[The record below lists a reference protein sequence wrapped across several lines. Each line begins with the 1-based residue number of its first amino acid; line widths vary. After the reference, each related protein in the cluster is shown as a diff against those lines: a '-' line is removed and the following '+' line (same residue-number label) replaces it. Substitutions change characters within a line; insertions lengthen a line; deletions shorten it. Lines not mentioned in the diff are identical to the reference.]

1 MVRRLVR
8 KARACRRPSR
18 RGPTQCPGRALSQ
31 RPVPAMS
38 CRSEIGRSLMKPH
51 VTVHMM
57 TSVDGR
63 IRTNRWTPFE
73 GRGAYEE
80 IHALLEGDAWMCGR
94 ITMSGYAMGRAYP
107 ETADRLP
114 RTDHIAPARRAVLRG
129 GARCVG
135 KLCWGRAGI
144 DDDHLVVVLTEAV
157 SDRHL
162 AGLRRDGRLLRLRRA
177 RRDRSRPR
185 ARDAATANF
194 GNPAARRGGRRPHQ
208 RVVPRGRAHR
218 RDLVA
223 RRPRRSDGR
232 VGGPALFDIDGHC
245 GCASG
250 RGSSR

>member
-1 MVRRLVR
+1 
-8 KARACRRPSR
+8 
-18 RGPTQCPGRALSQ
+18 
-31 RPVPAMS
+31 
-38 CRSEIGRSLMKPH
+38 MKPH

-114 RTDHIAPARRAVLRG
+114 RTDHIARRDAPSYAVALD
-129 GARCVG
+129 ASG

-162 AGLRRDGRLLRLRRA
+162 AGLRRDGV
-177 RRDRSRPR
+177 SYV
-185 ARDAATANF
+185 F
-194 GNPAARRGGRRPHQ
+194 GGRDEIDLG
-208 RVVPRGRAHR
+208 RVLETLHREFEIRRLVVEGGGRINGSFLEAELI
-218 RDLVA
+218 DEISLLVA
-223 RRPRRSDGR
+223 PAIDGR
-232 VGGPALFDIDGHC
+232 VGGPALFDIDGTADAPLAE
-245 GCASG
+245 GLTLTLTASQPRDG
-250 RGSSR
+250 GVMWLRYRVERR